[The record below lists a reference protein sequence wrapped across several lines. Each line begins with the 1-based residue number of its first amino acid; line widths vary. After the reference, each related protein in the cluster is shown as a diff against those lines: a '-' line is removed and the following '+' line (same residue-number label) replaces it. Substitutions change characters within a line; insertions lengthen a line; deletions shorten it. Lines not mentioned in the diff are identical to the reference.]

1 MEQEPPSCSWTSSDD
16 DLTCQQVIA
25 LLVEYITDALAPET
39 VRAFQEHLRA
49 CEDCLAYLNTYR
61 ATIRATHT
69 LRYEDIPTALQDRLL
84 SFLRTWVTRTLP
96 SSPAGETRDEGSAV
110 DSLHPLPLS
119 RHPTRVVQ

>member
-25 LLVEYITDALAPET
+25 LLGEYITDALAPET

-69 LRYEDIPTALQDRLL
+69 LRYEAISTALQDRLL
-84 SFLRTWVTRTLP
+84 SFLRTRVSRTPP
-96 SSPAGETRDEGSAV
+96 SCPCGRDQG
-110 DSLHPLPLS
+110 
-119 RHPTRVVQ
+119 